1 MKTYDIRFTEQGMQD
16 EKILFYHICE
26 KVHAPLTAQRYISG
40 LRKAILQL
48 EYSAGVHPI
57 DEDLSKVLGLKER
70 RKFSIYTSH
79 YSSKDGDFLNL
90 SLLTSSCQ
98 DCRKI
103 ATN

>member
-48 EYSAGVHPI
+48 EYSAGVHPV
-57 DEDLSKVLGLKER
+57 DEDLSKVLGLKVYR
-70 RKFSIYTSH
+70 IYYKQVAIIYTIEE
-79 YSSKDGDFLNL
+79 NL
-90 SLLTSSCQ
+90 VYIHHIIPQ
-98 DCRKI
+98 KMVI
-103 ATN
+103 F